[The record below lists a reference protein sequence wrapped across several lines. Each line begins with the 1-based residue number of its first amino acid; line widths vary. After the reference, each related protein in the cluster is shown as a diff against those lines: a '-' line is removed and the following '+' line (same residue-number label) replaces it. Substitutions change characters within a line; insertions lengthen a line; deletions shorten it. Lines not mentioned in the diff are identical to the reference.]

1 MTDEKPHVNF
11 QAPATLLKWPSLNNR
26 RRDDR
31 EPYRVAE
38 GTLEFCIREFMSKP
52 AVTRE
57 LYDMRTAPQPPLV
70 PPIMDVQHVAEL
82 VRFRDFL

>member
-31 EPYRVAE
+31 DGLHP
-38 GTLEFCIREFMSKP
+38 
-52 AVTRE
+52 
-57 LYDMRTAPQPPLV
+57 V
-70 PPIMDVQHVAEL
+70 PKTPS
-82 VRFRDFL
+82 